1 MASMPFG
8 TILPFMGD
16 DIPYGWFECNGK
28 NNTPDLRGQ
37 FLFSADAN
45 GKNGLHFIKEV
56 EVDLSGNYINK
67 SDHIKLNKEN
77 IPSHEH
83 TGKTNN
89 DSNHSSSH
97 GKYEKGDDKA
107 AAGSTLAMWLTGN
120 TYYLGTTK
128 GFYKNLASKT
138 TEGDSTKHQHVFE
151 TDETGKAESFEA
163 MPPFHVVRYIIRL
176 I

>member
-1 MASMPFG
+1 MGNLTMASMPFG

-16 DIPYGWFECNGK
+16 DIPYGWFECNGE

-37 FLFSADAN
+37 FLFSPDAN

-67 SDHIKLNKEN
+67 SDHIKLKKEN

-83 TGKTNN
+83 TGKTNE

-97 GKYEKGDDKA
+97 GKYHKGDDMA
-107 AAGSTLAMWLTGN
+107 ALGSTTAAWYQKDPDWWYEKLSEQSTNKAG
-120 TYYLGTTK
+120 
-128 GFYKNLASKT
+128 
-138 TEGDSTKHQHVFE
+138 TKHQHVFE